1 MSVRDL
7 LPIVAVVGVLALV
20 PFGASANTV
29 LNFLVFTLI
38 ITLAA
43 QGWNILGGYGGQFS
57 FGHAAFFGTG
67 AYAMAMLQVH
77 LGLNAWVAFAIGIGA
92 GAMVGFVIGFLSFR
106 SGLRGSY
113 FALVTLAFAEV
124 LRIVANASAITGG
137 AAGLLIQLDV
147 RPVNF
152 QFHSRAAFFWIGLAL
167 VALVLVL
174 TRWLEHSRFGAQL
187 MAVRENEDAARALG
201 VDALTVKLGAITL
214 SAAVTAAAGC
224 LYAQYFLYLDAD
236 DRLRPLDLGRGA
248 ARADRRRNRHRV
260 RPADRRAR
268 AARPRQSDKPDGWP
282 HSRHRSRRLRRPAR
296 ARCRIC
302 ARRAAGSRQAAARP
316 ALPPRRNGDR
326 VMLAVERIT
335 KRFGGLVAVNDA
347 SLRAGQ
353 GRITGLIGPN
363 GAGKTT
369 LFAVI
374 AGFEPPTAGR
384 VLYDGADI
392 TSEPVHRRAHRG
404 IARTFQIVQPFA
416 GLTVREN
423 IAVGAYLRH
432 RARKDALQRAEA
444 VARQVGLGGM
454 LDRRPTA

>member
-7 LPIVAVVGVLALV
+7 LPIVAVVGVLALI

-38 ITLAA
+38 IAIAA

-67 AYAMAMLQVH
+67 AYATAMLQVH

-92 GAMVGFVIGFLSFR
+92 GAMVGLVIGFLSFR

-113 FALVTLAFAEV
+113 FALITLAFAEV

-137 AAGLLIQLDV
+137 AAGLLIKLDV
-147 RPVNF
+147 RPANF

-224 LYAQYFLYLDAD
+224 LYAQYFLYLDSTIAYGLWISVEALLAPIVGGIGTVFGPLIGALALHGLGNLTSLMAGRIPGID
-236 DRLRPLDLGRGA
+236 LVVYGALLVLVVAFAPDGLLGLVKRLR
-248 ARADRRRNRHRV
+248 AR
-260 RPADRRAR
+260 
-268 AARPRQSDKPDGWP
+268 
-282 HSRHRSRRLRRPAR
+282 LF
-296 ARCRIC
+296 
-302 ARRAAGSRQAAARP
+302 RRAAT
-316 ALPPRRNGDR
+316 
-326 VMLAVERIT
+326 E
-335 KRFGGLVAVNDA
+335 
-347 SLRAGQ
+347 
-353 GRITGLIGPN
+353 
-363 GAGKTT
+363 
-369 LFAVI
+369 
-374 AGFEPPTAGR
+374 TA
-384 VLYDGADI
+384 
-392 TSEPVHRRAHRG
+392 
-404 IARTFQIVQPFA
+404 
-416 GLTVREN
+416 
-423 IAVGAYLRH
+423 
-432 RARKDALQRAEA
+432 
-444 VARQVGLGGM
+444 
-454 LDRRPTA
+454 